1 MIELFHLSKNFGD
14 FWAVRDVTLK
24 VAAGEVFGFLGPN
37 GAGKT
42 TTIRMMAGLMK
53 PTSGRVFLDGKDIFR
68 EPEEAKAI
76 LGFIPDR
83 PYLYEK
89 LTGGEFLEFIADLH
103 GLNRGDHRRRRV
115 AELLEFF
122 DLQGWGRE
130 LVESYSHGMR
140 QRLVIAAALLHRP
153 KVLIVDE
160 PMVGLD
166 PKGTRLVKRLFFD
179 LAQVGVAIFMS
190 THNLEV
196 AEEMCHRIGIINEG
210 RVIALG
216 TMQELREKAESE
228 DERLEPLFLKLT
240 GEERLGELVESS
252 IID

>member
-1 MIELFHLSKNFGD
+1 VIEIVGLNKRFGNFH
-14 FWAVRDVTLK
+14 AVRDVTLQ
-24 VAAGEVFGFLGPN
+24 VLPGEVFGFLGPN

-53 PTSGRVFLDGKDIFR
+53 PTSGHILLCGKDVTR
-68 EPEEAKAI
+68 EPEDAKSL

-89 LTGGEFLEFIADLH
+89 LTGREFLEFIADLH
-103 GLNRGDHRRRRV
+103 GVDSGDHRAERI
-115 AELLEFF
+115 AELFKLF
-122 DLQGWGRE
+122 DLEGWSHE

-140 QRLVIAAALLHRP
+140 QRLTIAAALIHRP

-166 PKGTRLVKRLFFD
+166 PKGARLVKSLFFE
-179 LAQVGVAIFMS
+179 LAKAGVSVFMS
-190 THNLEV
+190 THILEV

-216 TMQELREKAESE
+216 TIGEIREKARST

-240 GEERLGELVESS
+240 GEEPNPMMVEHLHP
-252 IID
+252 

>member
-1 MIELFHLSKNFGD
+1 LIELFHLSKNFRN
-14 FWAVRDVTLK
+14 FQAVKDVTLQIPP
-24 VAAGEVFGFLGPN
+24 GEIFGFLGPN

-53 PTSGRVFLDGKDIFR
+53 PTSGRVFLGGKDVLR
-68 EPEEAKAI
+68 QPEEAKSI

-89 LTGGEFLEFIADLH
+89 LTGQEFLEFIADLR
-103 GLNRGDHRRRRV
+103 GLEAGNSQQKRIG
-115 AELLEFF
+115 ELLNFF
-122 DLQGWGRE
+122 DLQGWRQE

-166 PKGTRLVKRLFFD
+166 PKGTRLVKGLFRD
-179 LAQVGVAIFMS
+179 LAHKGVSIFMS
-190 THNLEV
+190 THTLEL
-196 AEEMCHRIGIINEG
+196 AEEVCQRIGIINEG
-210 RVIALG
+210 KVIALG
-216 TMQELREKAESE
+216 NMQELREKAKTT
-228 DERLEPLFLKLT
+228 DARLESLFLKLT
-240 GEERLGELVESS
+240 GGEEAGELLG
-252 IID
+252 

>member
-1 MIELFHLSKNFGD
+1 MIELSHLSKNFGN
-14 FWAVRDVTLK
+14 FQAVKEVTLQIPR
-24 VAAGEVFGFLGPN
+24 GEIFGFLGPN

-53 PTSGRVFLDGKDIFR
+53 PTSGRVFLDGKDVLR
-68 EPEEAKAI
+68 QPEEAKSI

-89 LTGGEFLEFIADLH
+89 LTGQEFLEFIADLR
-103 GLNRGDHRRRRV
+103 GLEAGNSQQKRIG
-115 AELLEFF
+115 ELLNFF
-122 DLQGWGRE
+122 DLQGWRQE

-166 PKGTRLVKRLFFD
+166 PKGTRLVKGLFRD
-179 LAQVGVAIFMS
+179 LAHKGVSIFMS
-190 THNLEV
+190 THTLEL
-196 AEEMCHRIGIINEG
+196 AEEVCQRIGIINEG
-210 RVIALG
+210 KVIALG
-216 TMQELREKAESE
+216 NMQELREKAKTA
-228 DERLEPLFLKLT
+228 DARLESLFLKLT
-240 GEERLGELVESS
+240 GKEEAGELLG
-252 IID
+252 

>member
-1 MIELFHLSKNFGD
+1 VIELVHLNKKFGNFH
-14 FWAVRDVTLK
+14 AVRDVSLQ
-24 VAAGEVFGFLGPN
+24 VLPGEVFGFLGPN

-53 PTSGRVFLDGKDIFR
+53 PTSGQILLCGKDVTR
-68 EPEEAKAI
+68 EPEEAKSL

-89 LTGGEFLEFIADLH
+89 LTGREFLEFIADLH
-103 GLNRGDHRRRRV
+103 GVDSGDHRGKRI
-115 AELLEFF
+115 AELLELF
-122 DLQGWGRE
+122 DLQGWSHE
-130 LVESYSHGMR
+130 LVEGYSHGMR
-140 QRLVIAAALLHRP
+140 QRLTIAAALIHRP

-166 PKGTRLVKRLFFD
+166 PRGTRLVKCLFFE
-179 LAQVGVAIFMS
+179 LARAGVSVFMS
-190 THNLEV
+190 THILEV

-216 TMQELREKAESE
+216 TIQEVREKAQST

-240 GEERLGELVESS
+240 GEERNPMMAE
-252 IID
+252 DFHP

>member
-1 MIELFHLSKNFGD
+1 MIELSHLSKNFGN
-14 FWAVRDVTLK
+14 FQAVKEVTLQIPR
-24 VAAGEVFGFLGPN
+24 GEIFGFLGPN

-53 PTSGRVFLDGKDIFR
+53 PTSGRVFLDGKDVLR
-68 EPEEAKAI
+68 QPEEAKSI

-89 LTGGEFLEFIADLH
+89 LTGQEFLEFIADLR
-103 GLNRGDHRRRRV
+103 GLEAGNSQQKRIG
-115 AELLEFF
+115 ELLNFF
-122 DLQGWGRE
+122 DLQGWRQE

-166 PKGTRLVKRLFFD
+166 PKGTRLVKGLFRD
-179 LAQVGVAIFMS
+179 LAHKGVSIFMS
-190 THNLEV
+190 THTLEL
-196 AEEMCHRIGIINEG
+196 AEEVCQRIGIINEG
-210 RVIALG
+210 KVIALG
-216 TMQELREKAESE
+216 NMQELREKAKTT
-228 DERLEPLFLKLT
+228 DARLESLFLKLT
-240 GEERLGELVESS
+240 GGEEAGELLG
-252 IID
+252 

>member
-1 MIELFHLSKNFGD
+1 VIELAHLNKKFGNFH
-14 FWAVRDVTLK
+14 AVRDVSLQ
-24 VAAGEVFGFLGPN
+24 VLPGEVFGFLGPN

-53 PTSGRVFLDGKDIFR
+53 PTSGHILLCGKDVTR
-68 EPEEAKAI
+68 KPEEAKSL

-89 LTGGEFLEFIADLH
+89 LTGREFLEFIADLH
-103 GLNRGDHRRRRV
+103 GVDLGDHRGKRI
-115 AELLEFF
+115 AELLELF
-122 DLQGWGRE
+122 DLQGWSHE
-130 LVESYSHGMR
+130 LVEGYSHGMR
-140 QRLVIAAALLHRP
+140 QRLTIAAALIHRP

-166 PKGTRLVKRLFFD
+166 PRGTRLVKCLFYE
-179 LAQVGVAIFMS
+179 LAKAGVSVFMS
-190 THNLEV
+190 THILEV

-216 TMQELREKAESE
+216 TIQEVREKAQST

-240 GEERLGELVESS
+240 GEERNPMMAK
-252 IID
+252 DFHP

>member
-1 MIELFHLSKNFGD
+1 MIELSHLCKSFGD
-14 FWAVRDVTLK
+14 FQAVKDITLRIPP
-24 VAAGEVFGFLGPN
+24 GEIFGFLGPN

-53 PTSGRVFLDGKDIFR
+53 PTSGRVLLDGKDVLQQ
-68 EPEEAKAI
+68 PEEAKSI

-89 LTGGEFLEFIADLH
+89 LTGQEFLEFIADVR
-103 GLNRGDHRRRRV
+103 GLRAGNSQQKRIG
-115 AELLEFF
+115 ELLNFF
-122 DLQGWGRE
+122 DLQGWSQE

-140 QRLVIAAALLHRP
+140 QRLVVAAALLHHP

-166 PKGTRLVKRLFFD
+166 PKGTRLVKGLFRD
-179 LAQVGVAIFMS
+179 LSRKGVSIFMS
-190 THNLEV
+190 THTLEL
-196 AEEMCHRIGIINEG
+196 AEEICQRIGIINEG

-216 TMQELREKAESE
+216 TIQELREKAKTT
-228 DERLEPLFLKLT
+228 DARLESLFLKLT
-240 GEERLGELVESS
+240 GEEEAGELLG
-252 IID
+252 

>member
-1 MIELFHLSKNFGD
+1 MIELFHLSKSFGNFH
-14 FWAVRDVTLK
+14 AVKDVTLQIPS
-24 VAAGEVFGFLGPN
+24 GEIFGFLGPN

-42 TTIRMMAGLMK
+42 TTIRIMAGLMK
-53 PTSGRVFLDGKDIFR
+53 PTSGRILLDGKDILQQ
-68 EPEEAKAI
+68 PEEAKSI

-89 LTGGEFLEFIADLH
+89 LTGQEFLEFIADLR
-103 GLNRGDHRRRRV
+103 GLEAGNSQRKRIG
-115 AELLEFF
+115 ELLNFF
-122 DLQGWGRE
+122 DLQGWSQE

-166 PKGTRLVKRLFFD
+166 PKGTRLVKSLFRG
-179 LAQVGVAIFMS
+179 LSRKGVSIFMS
-190 THNLEV
+190 THTLEL
-196 AEEMCHRIGIINEG
+196 AEEVCQRIGIINEG

-216 TMQELREKAESE
+216 TMQELRDKSKTA
-228 DERLEPLFLKLT
+228 DARLESLFLKLT
-240 GEERLGELVESS
+240 GEEEAGELLE
-252 IID
+252 

>member
-1 MIELFHLSKNFGD
+1 MIELIHLNKKFGNFH
-14 FWAVRDVTLK
+14 AVQDVTLQ
-24 VAAGEVFGFLGPN
+24 VPPGEVFGFLGPN

-53 PTSGRVFLDGKDIFR
+53 PTSGQILLCGKDVSR
-68 EPEEAKAI
+68 EPEEAKSL

-89 LTGGEFLEFIADLH
+89 LTGQEFLEFIADLH
-103 GLNRGDHRRRRV
+103 GVDSGDRRGRRI
-115 AELLEFF
+115 AELLELF
-122 DLQGWGRE
+122 DLQGWSHE
-130 LVESYSHGMR
+130 LVEGYSHGMR
-140 QRLVIAAALLHRP
+140 QRLAIASALIHRP

-166 PKGTRLVKRLFFD
+166 PKGARLVKCLFFE
-179 LAQVGVAIFMS
+179 LAKAGVSVFMS
-190 THNLEV
+190 THILEV

-216 TMQELREKAESE
+216 TIEEIREKAQSS
-228 DERLEPLFLKLT
+228 DDRLEPLFLKLT
-240 GEERLGELVESS
+240 GGERNPMMVE
-252 IID
+252 DLHR

>member
-1 MIELFHLSKNFGD
+1 MIELSHLSKNFGN
-14 FWAVRDVTLK
+14 FQAVKEVTLQIPR
-24 VAAGEVFGFLGPN
+24 GEIFGFLGPN

-53 PTSGRVFLDGKDIFR
+53 PTSGRVFLDGKDVLR
-68 EPEEAKAI
+68 QPEEAKSI

-89 LTGGEFLEFIADLH
+89 LTGQEFLEFIADLR
-103 GLNRGDHRRRRV
+103 GLEAGNSQQKRIG
-115 AELLEFF
+115 ELLNFF
-122 DLQGWGRE
+122 DLQGWRQE

-166 PKGTRLVKRLFFD
+166 PKGTRLVKGLFRD
-179 LAQVGVAIFMS
+179 LAHKGVSIFMS
-190 THNLEV
+190 THTLEL
-196 AEEMCHRIGIINEG
+196 AEEVCQRIGIINEG
-210 RVIALG
+210 KVIALG
-216 TMQELREKAESE
+216 NMQELREKAKTT
-228 DERLEPLFLKLT
+228 DVRLESLFLKLT
-240 GEERLGELVESS
+240 GEEEAGELLG
-252 IID
+252 

>member
-1 MIELFHLSKNFGD
+1 MIELINLNKKFGNFQ
-14 FWAVRDVTLK
+14 AVRDVSLQ
-24 VAAGEVFGFLGPN
+24 VLPGEVFGFLGPN

-53 PTSGRVFLDGKDIFR
+53 PTSGHILLCGKDVSQ
-68 EPEEAKAI
+68 EPEEAKSL

-89 LTGGEFLEFIADLH
+89 LTGQEFLEFVADLH
-103 GLNRGDHRRRRV
+103 GVDSGDHRGKRI
-115 AELLEFF
+115 AELLELF
-122 DLQGWGRE
+122 DLQGWNHE
-130 LVESYSHGMR
+130 LVEGYSNGMR
-140 QRLVIAAALLHRP
+140 QRLTIAAALIHRP

-166 PKGTRLVKRLFFD
+166 PKGARLVKRLFFE
-179 LAQVGVAIFMS
+179 LAVAGVSVFMS
-190 THNLEV
+190 THILEV

-210 RVIALG
+210 RLIALG
-216 TMQELREKAESE
+216 TIQELREKAQST

-240 GEERLGELVESS
+240 GEERNPIMVE
-252 IID
+252 DFHP

>member
-1 MIELFHLSKNFGD
+1 VIELVHLNKKFGNFH
-14 FWAVRDVTLK
+14 AVQDVTLQ
-24 VAAGEVFGFLGPN
+24 VLPGEVFGFLGPN

-53 PTSGRVFLDGKDIFR
+53 PTSGRILLCGKDVTR
-68 EPEEAKAI
+68 EPEEAKSL

-89 LTGGEFLEFIADLH
+89 LTGQEFLEFIADLH
-103 GLNRGDHRRRRV
+103 GVDSGDHRGKRI
-115 AELLEFF
+115 AELLELF
-122 DLQGWGRE
+122 DLQGWSHE
-130 LVESYSHGMR
+130 LVEGYSHGMR
-140 QRLVIAAALLHRP
+140 QRLTIAAALIHRP

-166 PKGTRLVKRLFFD
+166 PKGARLVKSLFFE
-179 LAQVGVAIFMS
+179 LAKAGVSVFMS
-190 THNLEV
+190 THILEV

-210 RVIALG
+210 RAVALG
-216 TMQELREKAESE
+216 TIQEIREKAQST

-240 GEERLGELVESS
+240 GEERNPMMVENLHS
-252 IID
+252 

>member
-1 MIELFHLSKNFGD
+1 MIELFHLSKNFGK
-14 FWAVRDVTLK
+14 FQAVKEVTLQIPR
-24 VAAGEVFGFLGPN
+24 GEIFGFLGPN

-53 PTSGRVFLDGKDIFR
+53 PTSGRVFLDGKDVLR
-68 EPEEAKAI
+68 QPEEAKSI

-89 LTGGEFLEFIADLH
+89 LTGQEFLEFIADLR
-103 GLNRGDHRRRRV
+103 GLEAGNSQQKRIG
-115 AELLEFF
+115 ELLNFF
-122 DLQGWGRE
+122 DLQGWRQE

-166 PKGTRLVKRLFFD
+166 PKGTRLVKGLFRD
-179 LAQVGVAIFMS
+179 LAHKGVSIFMS
-190 THNLEV
+190 THTLEL
-196 AEEMCHRIGIINEG
+196 AEEVCQRIGIINEG
-210 RVIALG
+210 KVIALG
-216 TMQELREKAESE
+216 NMQELREKAKTT
-228 DERLEPLFLKLT
+228 DARLESLFLKLT
-240 GEERLGELVESS
+240 GGEEAGELLG
-252 IID
+252 

>member
-1 MIELFHLSKNFGD
+1 MIELFHLSKNFGN
-14 FWAVRDVTLK
+14 FHAVKDVTLQIPP
-24 VAAGEVFGFLGPN
+24 GEIFGFLGPN

-53 PTSGRVFLDGKDIFR
+53 PTSGRILLDGKDILQQ
-68 EPEEAKAI
+68 PEEAKSI

-89 LTGGEFLEFIADLH
+89 LTGQEFLEFIADLH
-103 GLNRGDHRRRRV
+103 GLEAGNSQQKRIG
-115 AELLEFF
+115 ELLNFF
-122 DLQGWGRE
+122 DLQGWSQE

-166 PKGTRLVKRLFFD
+166 PKGTRLVKGLFRD
-179 LAQVGVAIFMS
+179 LSRKGVSIFMS
-190 THNLEV
+190 THTLEV
-196 AEEMCHRIGIINEG
+196 AEEVCQRMGIINEG

-216 TMQELREKAESE
+216 TMQELLEKSKTTDA
-228 DERLEPLFLKLT
+228 RLESLFLKLT
-240 GEERLGELVESS
+240 GEEEAGELLG
-252 IID
+252 